1 MPRRKQY
8 KITAREMEVFD
19 AIVAELQQKPE
30 LADYDMNTL
39 EISVKKKINPRIQN
53 IDKAIENLERY
64 MVVNKEF
71 IRIVNGEAI
80 VLKKDIAKML
90 KVSRPTL
97 DKWIKDGFISS
108 VKSEVMDN
116 TEIFPPDLIMEQL
129 RNQKKKM

>member
-53 IDKAIENLERY
+53 IDKAIEKPGKVYGCEQ
-64 MVVNKEF
+64 
-71 IRIVNGEAI
+71 RIHSNS
-80 VLKKDIAKML
+80 K
-90 KVSRPTL
+90 R
-97 DKWIKDGFISS
+97 
-108 VKSEVMDN
+108 
-116 TEIFPPDLIMEQL
+116 
-129 RNQKKKM
+129 